1 MPLAVSGVGVG
12 VGCVLGRDRTDRLHM
27 HIALL
32 TLRGPVQYSFAIHI
46 LERLRPAA
54 ATRVTR
60 LVPQNPQYGARD
72 PGNPLRDT
80 ADFQSSS

>member
-1 MPLAVSGVGVG
+1 MRLAVSGVG

-27 HIALL
+27 HIAWL
-32 TLRGPVQYSFAIHI
+32 TPRGPAQYSITIHI
-46 LERLRPAA
+46 LERLRPA

-72 PGNPLRDT
+72 PGNPPRDT